1 MKEILANKHTVH
13 IHVSELTEEETAR
26 MVIAPLGE
34 LEPFDSSSV
43 GDRLTAAI
51 MEILQVCCRLGV
63 ESLPAKTAKVIW
75 ERTQGSFPSHLS
87 MACRG

>member
-26 MVIAPLGE
+26 MVIVPLGE

-43 GDRLTAAI
+43 RLRPLLRFCAG
-51 MEILQVCCRLGV
+51 L
-63 ESLPAKTAKVIW
+63 LPPW
-75 ERTQGSFPSHLS
+75 R
-87 MACRG
+87 